1 MATPTN
7 RSPWQVKLWGLLT
20 QPKSIDDECKGDDA
34 DEHHIELVIVGEYP
48 AKALE
53 AAKQSLDLVAPL
65 VELLVVLPRL
75 KALLAQW
82 YDRDEAHL

>member
-7 RSPWQVKLWGLLT
+7 RSPWQVKLWGLLKR
-20 QPKSIDDECKGDDA
+20 PKSIDDECKGDNG
-34 DEHHIELVIVGEYP
+34 DEHHIELVVAGEYP

-53 AAKQSLDLVAPL
+53 AAKQSLDLVTPL

-75 KALLAQW
+75 KALLA
-82 YDRDEAHL
+82 